1 MIRTPFVPLFVG
13 SLLMAGFSFADFV
26 LVDDFNRA
34 DSTTLGTSAIGNSW
48 QKTNGT
54 DEGPTWARISN
65 QSLTVSYDTGDG
77 TGANPGLT
85 LDLDSATTDDIGP
98 SGTGTLFLRF
108 RQTNDTGD
116 PWNLSV
122 GLSDLD
128 AATAPAFA
136 NFEAQASLR
145 SQADATLPAI
155 RPRNGVDTNL
165 TAGTWYNLWIV
176 ADVGN
181 NTADY
186 WISTGT
192 DDATTQVGDDL
203 AFRNGTA
210 SELVSFLLVGSND
223 DSDTVEFDDIYYD
236 DAGLNLSYAV
246 PEPSTLVLAAV
257 AAGLLLFFRRRR
269 S

>member
-1 MIRTPFVPLFVG
+1 MNRNLLLPAASALLFG
-13 SLLMAGFSFADFV
+13 IGASYADFV

-34 DSTTLGTSAIGNSW
+34 DSTTIGTSAIGNVW
-48 QKTNGT
+48 QKSNGG
-54 DEGPTWARISN
+54 DEGPGWAQIMN
-65 QSLTVSYDTGDG
+65 NALVVSYDTGDG

-85 LDLDSATTDDIGP
+85 LDLDSATTNDIGP
-98 SGTGTLFLRF
+98 SGNGTFFLRF
-108 RQTNDTGD
+108 RQTNDTAD

-128 AATAPAFA
+128 ALTSPAFA

-145 SQADATLPAI
+145 SQADTTLPAI

-176 ADVGN
+176 ADVAN
-181 NTADY
+181 DTADY

-192 DDATTQVGDDL
+192 DNATLQVGNDL
-203 AFRNGTA
+203 AFRNGSA

-223 DSDTVEFDDIYYD
+223 DSDTIEFDDLYYD
-236 DAGLNLSYAV
+236 DSGANLLYAV
-246 PEPSTLVLAAV
+246 PEPSSLILASV
-257 AAGLLLFFRRRR
+257 SLGVVMILRRRIR
-269 S
+269 